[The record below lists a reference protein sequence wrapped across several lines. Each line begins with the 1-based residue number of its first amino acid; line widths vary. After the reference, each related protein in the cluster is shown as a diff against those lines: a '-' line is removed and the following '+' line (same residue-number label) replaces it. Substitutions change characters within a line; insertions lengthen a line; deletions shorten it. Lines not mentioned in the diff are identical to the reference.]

1 MVTSDFD
8 SEEGGGKVM
17 NTTKVITSRVR
28 VGTPGNSNGV
38 PNVNILAL
46 LFSSLPLSACF
57 LR

>member
-8 SEEGGGKVM
+8 NEEGGGKVM

-28 VGTPGNSNGV
+28 VRTPGNSNGV

-57 LR
+57 LK